1 MCEEGRGRVG
11 QPRLA
16 PGVWSVWVPPVGL
29 SGGKD
34 TRFGVCPGGG
44 QRWTMATTD
53 DDDDGD
59 CCDGVLVMASFGGI
73 NLGAI
78 SSQLEGPPGGKNSQ

>member
-1 MCEEGRGRVG
+1 
-11 QPRLA
+11 
-16 PGVWSVWVPPVGL
+16 
-29 SGGKD
+29 
-34 TRFGVCPGGG
+34 
-44 QRWTMATTD
+44 MATTD